1 MPAEPMRDL
10 VVQATLEDAFDGI
23 IRLLGDALRFGTAL
37 RSLTVVTE
45 VDGSAVARLALSV
58 PAAIDASLLAARL
71 ARHPAVRDVDAQES
85 DDPDSPPSSRGAGL
99 RETLLDLSL
108 AKAH

>member
-10 VVQATLEDAFDGI
+10 VVQATLEDPFDGI

-37 RSLTVVTE
+37 RSLTLVAE
-45 VDGSAVARLALSV
+45 PDGTASAQLALSV

-71 ARHPAVRDVDAQES
+71 ARHPAVRDVDTRES
-85 DDPDSPPSSRGAGL
+85 DDLDSPASSRRAGL